1 MKDIFPSRT
10 ESKILNVLNE
20 SLDIQEAISE
30 LLDIDEGTHTGSIIV
45 YISINQLEDYCILI
59 D

>member
-1 MKDIFPSRT
+1 MKDIFPSHT

-59 D
+59 G